1 VLILVVGAVL
11 VAAFVFVESRASEP
25 IMPLWVFRRRLLITS
40 SLVSFGVGGILLGL
54 SSYIPTFVQDVLGTG
69 PLVAGFAL
77 ATLTMGWPLSASQA
91 GRVYLRIGVR
101 GCALIG
107 GALVIVGSGLLLLL
121 NGSSPV
127 VQVGGT
133 CFVIGLG
140 MGLVAAP
147 TLIAAQS
154 SVGWNERGVVTGTN
168 LFSRSLGSALGVAIF
183 GAVANGALGSASSA
197 VQAAHTDAARLSGAI
212 HHVFIAVAVLA
223 VLMVAVVTLMP
234 RRLAQ
239 AEPEPIAPELEEQA
253 A

>member
-1 VLILVVGAVL
+1 
-11 VAAFVFVESRASEP
+11 
-25 IMPLWVFRRRLLITS
+25 
-40 SLVSFGVGGILLGL
+40 
-54 SSYIPTFVQDVLGTG
+54 
-69 PLVAGFAL
+69 
-77 ATLTMGWPLSASQA
+77 
-91 GRVYLRIGVR
+91 
-101 GCALIG
+101 
-107 GALVIVGSGLLLLL
+107 
-121 NGSSPV
+121 
-127 VQVGGT
+127 
-133 CFVIGLG
+133 